1 MKMLKN
7 IWGNYS
13 RYINVSKKE
22 SKLAVIL
29 GIIGALLETF
39 SIYLLANLITNL
51 DKNYLII
58 NFNFLSQVYF
68 SKGIYILVFLIS
80 ALISSSLYY
89 LSNKNIVKAKCIIE
103 RFVREEI
110 TDLTLNIRW
119 EYYLQISQGDISKSI
134 LSEGQ
139 NISEGYMYFISAIT
153 YSFIAFTYFIACL
166 ILVPDTFFI
175 LIIYA
180 IFAFRIYLYYSRKA
194 DKFGKDLSNITSNIG
209 QWTSAI
215 FNNLKYLK
223 AISKD
228 KLAKEASRDIF
239 KRFANSYEN
248 ARVASFKSKFITEIM
263 TILFIFLAITYIL
276 LRGADTSNLIL
287 SLSLFI
293 MMTPKIY
300 NAQIRLLDSVAMAS
314 WPKVHFEKIK
324 WAKNNT
330 DNFCKNKNEFFF
342 DGKIIFDSVFFNYP
356 KCEFILKNI
365 NLDIDKNE
373 CIGIIGKSG
382 IGKSTLLDLIT
393 GIIKPKKGTIYLS
406 GQNMENI
413 NIYSWREKIGIVMQ
427 ENFFKNDS
435 LASNIAL
442 GKKIDRNKIK
452 DSLIKANAWDFVS
465 SLPHGIDE
473 MILDRGLRFSGGERQ
488 RIALAR
494 ALYNEP
500 QILILDEPSSGLDKT
515 SENKLITS
523 LNELRGKIN
532 IIIISHKKDVVRIC
546 DKVFTL
552 DKKGLNEI

>member
-1 MKMLKN
+1 MLKN
-7 IWGNYS
+7 IFKNYS
-13 RYINVSKKE
+13 RYIDVSKKE
-22 SKLAVIL
+22 SKLAVIF

-58 NFNFLSQVYF
+58 NFKFLNQIYF
-68 SKGIYILVFLIS
+68 SKEIYILFFLIS
-80 ALISSSLYY
+80 AIVSASLYY
-89 LSNKNIVKAKCIIE
+89 FSNKNIVKAKCLIE

-110 TDLTLNIRW
+110 TDLTLNIKW

-194 DKFGKDLSNITSNIG
+194 DKFGKDLSKMTSNIG
-209 QWTSAI
+209 QWTSSI

-228 KLAKEASRDIF
+228 NLAKEASRDIF
-239 KRFANSYEN
+239 KKFSNSYKN
-248 ARVASFKSKFITEIM
+248 ARESYKSKFTEIM
-263 TILFIFLAITYIL
+263 TIIFILAITFIL
-276 LRGADTSNLIL
+276 VRGSDNSNLT
-287 SLSLFI
+287 SLSLFS
-293 MMTPKIY
+293 MTPKFIMLSL
-300 NAQIRLLDSVAMAS
+300 ILDSVAMVS

-324 WAKNNT
+324 WAKSYK
-330 DNFCKNKNEFFF
+330 DNLYKNKNDFLF
-342 DGKIIFDSVFFNYP
+342 DGQIIFDSVFFNYP
-356 KCEFILKNI
+356 NSESILKNI
-365 NLDIDKNE
+365 NLNIKKND
-373 CIGIIGKSG
+373 CIGITGKSG
-382 IGKSTLLDLIT
+382 IGKSTLLDLLT
-393 GIIKPKKGTIYLS
+393 GIIKPKKGAIYLS
-406 GQNMENI
+406 GENMKNI

-427 ENFFKNDS
+427 ENFFKNDT

-442 GKKIDRNKIK
+442 GKKVDRDKIK
-452 DSLIKANAWDFVS
+452 KSLIKANAWDFVS
-465 SLPHGIDE
+465 TLPNGIDE
-473 MILDRGLRFSGGERQ
+473 IILDRGLRFSGGERQ

-494 ALYNEP
+494 ALYNDP

-515 SENKLITS
+515 SEKKLITS
-523 LNELRGKIN
+523 LDKLKGTTN
-532 IIIISHKKDVVRIC
+532 IIIISHKKEVVKIC
-546 DKVFTL
+546 DRVFSL
-552 DKKGLNEI
+552 DKKGLNEV